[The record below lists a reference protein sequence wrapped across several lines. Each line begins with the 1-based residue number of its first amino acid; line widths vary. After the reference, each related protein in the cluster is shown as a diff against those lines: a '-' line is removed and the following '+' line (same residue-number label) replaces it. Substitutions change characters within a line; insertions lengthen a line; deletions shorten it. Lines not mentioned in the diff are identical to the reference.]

1 MINLSS
7 GISTMI
13 FDMKKFIVITSIV
26 LFGCNTQA
34 QKKTDKV
41 IGFYN
46 IENLF
51 DTINQPHNDEEFLPT
66 GKNQWTSERY
76 LKKLDRL
83 NQVIDSLGDIV
94 LLGFAEIENKQVL
107 VDLNNASKARKNFD
121 VVHFDSPDERGVD
134 VGMIFNPAVLKVVDA
149 GYLRFTLEK
158 SETPHTRDIVWGK
171 FVHKKDTI
179 FSLVNHWP
187 SRRSGQETS
196 EPNRVKAATVAAN
209 FIDSVMRVSPKSK
222 IIFMGDLNDHP
233 SDKAPK
239 LISERLNPM
248 ITNESG
254 KFGGTYNYKNE
265 WNILDHLMVSP
276 NATKG
281 KFKIIP
287 NSGIIYS
294 NDFILEEFK
303 GQIVPKRNYAGSK
316 YLDGYSDHLPVT
328 IHVSFK

>member
-1 MINLSS
+1 MSS
-7 GISTMI
+7 LWKLMTTE
-13 FDMKKFIVITSIV
+13 FDMRKIIVFATIA

-34 QKKTDKV
+34 QKKTDKI

-51 DTINQPHNDEEFLPT
+51 DTINQPHNDEEFLPD
-66 GKNQWTSERY
+66 GKNKWTSERY
-76 LKKLDRL
+76 IKKLDRL
-83 NQVIDSLGDIV
+83 NQVIDSLGEVV

-107 VDLNNASKARKNFD
+107 ADLNNSSKTRKNFD
-121 VVHFDSPDERGVD
+121 IVHFDSPDERGVD
-134 VGMIFNPAVLKVVDA
+134 VGMIFNPSVLKIVDA
-149 GYLRFTLEK
+149 GYLRFTLDNT
-158 SETPHTRDIVWGK
+158 ETPHTRDVVWGK